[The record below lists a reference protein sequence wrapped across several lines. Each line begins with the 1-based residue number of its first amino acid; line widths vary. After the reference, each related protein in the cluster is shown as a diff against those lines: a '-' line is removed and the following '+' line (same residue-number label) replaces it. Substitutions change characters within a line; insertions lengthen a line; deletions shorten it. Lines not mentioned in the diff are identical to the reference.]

1 VSRRKR
7 TRRDEGVASL
17 SITSMMDM
25 MTIILIFLL
34 RSFSTD
40 EIAITPSAELR
51 LPVST
56 ATLRPT
62 VQVLVA
68 VSSGGIAV
76 DGLRVADAQPAADLR
91 IPTLV
96 DALKDKARRAVPG
109 DAEPEVEGLLL
120 IECDRAIRFDVLR
133 RVLYSAGEAGF
144 PRYKLVV
151 AHGR

>member
-1 VSRRKR
+1 MSRR
-7 TRRDEGVASL
+7 RRARRVVETASL

-56 ATLRPT
+56 ATTRPT
-62 VQVLVA
+62 VHVLVA
-68 VSSGGIAV
+68 VSSAGIAV
-76 DGLRVADAQPAADLR
+76 DGLRVADAQPGAELG
-91 IPTLV
+91 IPELI

-109 DAEPEVEGLLL
+109 EADAPVEGLLL
-120 IECDRAIRFDVLR
+120 VECDRATRFEVLR